1 MEDLWNYCN
10 ARNWNQK
17 RKIQL
22 FLTMNTLLF
31 AAVGLLAWSAV
42 RWFAFNTIVG
52 MLCFIGYPAVILGV
66 FGGSIYLLMNV

>member
-17 RKIQL
+17 TKIQL

-31 AAVGLLAWSAV
+31 AAVGLLA
-42 RWFAFNTIVG
+42 
-52 MLCFIGYPAVILGV
+52 
-66 FGGSIYLLMNV
+66 